1 MHNKQKK
8 AIKDQSKFPL
18 NAFFKV
24 FVNSVSVH
32 SKIYAPASLT
42 NKMINF
48 SLFSQFA
55 IFSKLKNILHFTA
68 TMKCIPNIKFSFLS
82 QSQKCQSVVIINHI
96 NYFGKINLATFVI
109 KKKKTL
115 NHGTWILTI
124 SIHKMKNCQP
134 LKWQSLLFLK

>member
-1 MHNKQKK
+1 MCNKQKK

-55 IFSKLKNILHFTA
+55 IFLKLKNILHFTA

-96 NYFGKINLATFVI
+96 NHFGKINLATFVK

-115 NHGTWILTI
+115 KSRNMNTYYFA
-124 SIHKMKNCQP
+124 IHKMKNCQP
-134 LKWQSLLFLK
+134 LK